1 MARMESSKI
10 GATRSKEEMPEAR
23 FLGARL
29 RHTGYHDVRYEVS
42 FGTAERTYELLLT
55 AAETLQMIDNL
66 FGLNRSKIQTM
77 LDHAQPEK
85 KA

>member
-29 RHTGYHDVRYEVS
+29 RHMGYQDVRYEVS
-42 FGTAERTYELLLT
+42 FGTAERTYELLMT
-55 AAETLQMIDNL
+55 PAEVLRWMTDLI
-66 FGLNRSKIQTM
+66 GLERSKLQTM
-77 LDHAQPEK
+77 LDHAQAEK
-85 KA
+85 K